1 VESGQPPPPQPPWPP
16 PEAPGTPGP
25 YYPPAGGWQQP
36 PAVFAGLEL
45 ASWGSRAGASVL
57 DALVVSAIW
66 ILLTVPGIVLLAA
79 TSSGVAGGVVIGLG
93 LLAGVV
99 IAILYGAF
107 FMQRDGEH
115 NGQTPGKQWVGI
127 RVVRVHGEPMG
138 WGWSLLREV
147 VLKGLA
153 LGMASTIASG
163 LTFFLLGIG
172 GIAPYLADYL
182 WPLWDD
188 QNRAI
193 HDMVAETR
201 VVRA

>member
-1 VESGQPPPPQPPWPP
+1 
-16 PEAPGTPGP
+16 
-25 YYPPAGGWQQP
+25 
-36 PAVFAGLEL
+36 VFAGVEL
-45 ASWGSRAGASVL
+45 ASWGSRAGAAVL
-57 DALVVSAIW
+57 DALLLVALW
-66 ILLTVPGIVLLAA
+66 IVLLVPGIVVLVA
-79 TSSGVAGGVVIGLG
+79 TSSDVAGGVALGIGILVALVLG
-93 LLAGVV
+93 
-99 IAILYGAF
+99 ILYGPF
-107 FMQRDGEH
+107 FMQREGEH
-115 NGQTPGKQWVGI
+115 NGQTLGKQWLGI
-127 RVVRVHGEPMG
+127 RVVKVSGERVG
-138 WGWSLLREV
+138 WGLAFVREF

-153 LGMASTIASG
+153 LSVASSVASG